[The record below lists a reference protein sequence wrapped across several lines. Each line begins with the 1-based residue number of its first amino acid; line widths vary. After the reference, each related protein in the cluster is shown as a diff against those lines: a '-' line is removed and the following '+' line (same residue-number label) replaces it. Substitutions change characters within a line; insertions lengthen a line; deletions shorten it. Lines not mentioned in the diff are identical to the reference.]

1 MKRIILA
8 VLTIGLCFS
17 SSFAAKKKD
26 SGKTTKSCCS
36 INLKNSVD
44 TVSYALGM
52 SIGKSLT
59 EQMQNFPVD
68 SINPDAFASAI
79 RSVLAKD
86 VSSYALN
93 PEKVDSVINSE
104 MSKAATQKKI
114 KDLERNKV
122 WLANN
127 LKNPGVK
134 QTASG
139 LQYKVILE
147 GTGEKPKAADKVKV
161 NYTGTLTDGTVFDSN
176 NGSSPVEFNLNQVI
190 PGWTEGIQ
198 LMSVGSK
205 YKFFIPS
212 ELAYGER
219 NMGKIKPNSILIFEV
234 DLLGVTKA
242 NNGAKFQFKAY
253 ERGE

>member
-1 MKRIILA
+1 MKRLIIA
-8 VLTIGLCFS
+8 FMAMGLCFS

-26 SGKTTKSCCS
+26 NGKDNTCCDVS
-36 INLKNSVD
+36 LKNSID

-52 SIGKSLT
+52 SVGKSLAD
-59 EQMQNFPVD
+59 QMKNFPVD

-79 RSVLAKD
+79 RSILAKD
-86 VSSYALN
+86 QSSYSLK
-93 PEKVDSVINSE
+93 PEKVDSILNSE
-104 MSKAATQKKI
+104 MTKAAATKKA
-114 KDLERNKV
+114 KDLERNKA

-127 LKNPGVK
+127 LKNPGIK
-134 QTASG
+134 ETSSG
-139 LQYKVILE
+139 LQYKVIAE
-147 GTGEKPKAADKVKV
+147 GSGIKPKAADKVKV

-176 NGSSPVEFNLNQVI
+176 NGGNPVEFNLNQVI

-198 LMSVGSK
+198 LMQVGAK

-219 NMGKIKPNSILIFEV
+219 SMGKIKPNSILIFEV
-234 DLLGVTKA
+234 DLLDVTRA

>member
-1 MKRIILA
+1 M
-8 VLTIGLCFS
+8 TISFCFS

-26 SGKTTKSCCS
+26 NGKDNSNS
-36 INLKNSVD
+36 ISLKNSID

-52 SIGKSLT
+52 SVGKSLVD
-59 EQMQNFPVD
+59 QMQNFPVD

-79 RSVLAKD
+79 RSILAKD
-86 VSSYALN
+86 QASYALK
-93 PEKVDSVINSE
+93 PEKVDSIINSE
-104 MSKAATQKKI
+104 MTKAANAKKA
-114 KDLERNKV
+114 KDLEKNRE

-139 LQYKVILE
+139 LQYKVIAE
-147 GTGEKPKAADKVKV
+147 GGGIKPKAADKVKV

-176 NGSSPVEFNLNQVI
+176 NGANPVEFNLNQVI

-198 LMSVGSK
+198 LMPVGSK

-219 NMGKIKPNSILIFEV
+219 SMGKIKANSILIFEV
-234 DLLGVTKA
+234 DLLDVIKA
-242 NNGAKFQFKAY
+242 SNGAKFQFKAY